1 MVRDYHYFC
10 RLELKCRKCVY
21 IHVLR
26 LICTWSTK
34 SVYVKIRPKLLSP
47 VCIYSLFHVLFSLFG
62 RLFFSILLLHT
73 ETPSATVKSK
83 KTTKKRPNK
92 ENRTWHSEYM
102 HTGDRTSV
110 YVKLCIGMHQGIQNT
125 FVRTCDKIRLE
136 IQSRKY
142 LRKSNYN
149 DIT

>member
-34 SVYVKIRPKLLSP
+34 SVYVKIRPKPLSP

-62 RLFFSILLLHT
+62 RLFFSICNSKIKKKKKKDVQIKKIEHGITNICTQET
-73 ETPSATVKSK
+73 EV
-83 KTTKKRPNK
+83 
-92 ENRTWHSEYM
+92 
-102 HTGDRTSV
+102 SV
-110 YVKLCIGMHQGIQNT
+110 YVKLCIGMHRGIQNT

-149 DIT
+149 NIT

>member
-34 SVYVKIRPKLLSP
+34 SVYVKIRPKPPSP

-62 RLFFSILLLHT
+62 RLFFSICN
-73 ETPSATVKSK
+73 SK
-83 KTTKKRPNK
+83 IKKKQNKRRPNK
-92 ENRTWHSEYM
+92 ENRTWNNEYM
-102 HTGDRTSV
+102 HTGDRSFG
-110 YVKLCIGMHQGIQNT
+110 LCQIMHWNAPG
-125 FVRTCDKIRLE
+125 DSE
-136 IQSRKY
+136 Y
-142 LRKSNYN
+142 LC
-149 DIT
+149 